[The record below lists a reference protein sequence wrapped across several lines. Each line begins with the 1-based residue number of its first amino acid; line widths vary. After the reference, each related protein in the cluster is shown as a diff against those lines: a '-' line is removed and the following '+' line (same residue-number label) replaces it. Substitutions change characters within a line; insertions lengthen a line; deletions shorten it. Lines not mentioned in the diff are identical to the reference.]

1 MNPNERLFSLDALRG
16 FDMLFIMGF
25 AGLVSSLCA
34 LWPNLFTDA
43 LAAQM
48 HHVPWNGLTHHDTI
62 FPLFLF
68 IAGISF
74 PFSLAKQR
82 SKGFSEGRI
91 LYRVIRRG
99 VLAFSSLISR
109 RCVWP
114 ACWVASAWPGC
125 SRRSSTSI
133 VEPGPGSGSQP

>member
-48 HHVPWNGLTHHDTI
+48 HHVLRTLWPPRCTTC
-62 FPLFLF
+62 
-68 IAGISF
+68 
-74 PFSLAKQR
+74 
-82 SKGFSEGRI
+82 
-91 LYRVIRRG
+91 RG
-99 VLAFSSLISR
+99 
-109 RCVWP
+109 
-114 ACWVASAWPGC
+114 
-125 SRRSSTSI
+125 TD
-133 VEPGPGSGSQP
+133 